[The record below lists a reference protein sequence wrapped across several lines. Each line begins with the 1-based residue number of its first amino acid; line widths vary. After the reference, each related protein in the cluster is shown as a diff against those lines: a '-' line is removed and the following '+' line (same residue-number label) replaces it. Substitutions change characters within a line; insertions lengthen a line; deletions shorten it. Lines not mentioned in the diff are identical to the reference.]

1 MKILHTSD
9 WHLGRS
15 LYGRKRY
22 EEFRHFLDWLTDT
35 IEQEQVDILLV
46 AGDIFDTSIPPNY
59 AQELYYRFLH
69 KVSTT
74 HCQHVVIIAGN
85 HDSPSFLTAPA
96 ALLRVLNVYVVGSAM
111 EDLRD
116 EVIVLR
122 DKADMPLA
130 IVCAVPYLRE
140 KDIRSVESGE
150 SVEEKGIKLVAGLK
164 EHYAQVCDYAQKQQ
178 QELHSQGA
186 EPLPVIAMGHLFA
199 AGGKTLHEDGVREL
213 YVGSL
218 AYIGQDM
225 FPESIDY
232 LALGHLHIPQCVGD
246 NNYFRYS
253 GSPLPMSFGEAGQ
266 DKLVIIADFK
276 KASVVI
282 REITIPRFQQL
293 KQLSGNLDEI
303 QSEIEALKQQ
313 AESVWLEIIYTGRD
327 VVPDLWVQ
335 IEEMLAGS
343 KLEVLRIKNE
353 AAYKGIVVPAPDEG
367 ETLDDMDEYD
377 VFKSCLQAH
386 EIPEESRDELMQSYK
401 EIIHSLH
408 EEDPN
413 AL

>member
-22 EEFRHFLDWLTDT
+22 EEFSRFLDWLTET
-35 IEQEQVDILLV
+35 IKQEQVDILLV

-69 KVSTT
+69 QVSTS

-85 HDSPSFLTAPA
+85 HDSPSFLTAPS
-96 ALLRVLNVYVVGSAM
+96 ALLQVLNVHVVGAAL
-111 EDLRD
+111 EDPRD
-116 EVIVLR
+116 EVFVLR
-122 DKADMPLA
+122 DNADQPLA

-140 KDIRSVESGE
+140 KDIRSVAAGE
-150 SVEEKGIKLVAGLK
+150 SVEAKGLKLVAGLQA
-164 EHYAQVCDYAQKQQ
+164 HYEQVCDYAQQQ
-178 QELHSQGA
+178 QHALQRQGYSSL
-186 EPLPVIAMGHLFA
+186 PLIAMGHLFT
-199 AGGKTLHEDGVREL
+199 AGGKTLQEDGVREL

-225 FPESIDY
+225 FPQTIDY
-232 LALGHLHIPQCVGD
+232 LALGHLHIPQCVG
-246 NNYFRYS
+246 NNNHLRYS

-266 DKLVIIADFK
+266 DKQVIIADFK
-276 KASVVI
+276 KGSVNI
-282 REITIPRFQQL
+282 KEITIPRFQQL

-313 AESVWLEIIYTGRD
+313 AESVWLEIVYTGRD
-327 VVPDLWVQ
+327 VVPDLWSQV
-335 IEEMLAGS
+335 EEMLADS

-353 AAYKGIVVPAPDEG
+353 AAYKGIVVPDGEG

-386 EIPEESRDELMQSYK
+386 EIPEQSRKELMQSYK
-401 EIIHSLH
+401 EIIHTLH

>member
-1 MKILHTSD
+1 M
-9 WHLGRS
+9 
-15 LYGRKRY
+15 
-22 EEFRHFLDWLTDT
+22 
-35 IEQEQVDILLV
+35 
-46 AGDIFDTSIPPNY
+46 
-59 AQELYYRFLH
+59 
-69 KVSTT
+69 
-74 HCQHVVIIAGN
+74 
-85 HDSPSFLTAPA
+85 
-96 ALLRVLNVYVVGSAM
+96 GSAM

-122 DKADMPLA
+122 DNTDQPLA

-164 EHYAQVCDYAQKQQ
+164 EHYAQVCDYAQQQQ
-178 QELHSQGA
+178 QELYSQVA

-218 AYIGQDM
+218 AYIGQEM
-225 FPESIDY
+225 FPENIDY

-246 NNYFRYS
+246 NNHFRYS
-253 GSPLPMSFGEAGQ
+253 GSPLPMSFGEAEQ
-266 DKLVIIADFK
+266 DKQVIIANFEK
-276 KASVVI
+276 GSVDI

-313 AESVWLEIIYTGRD
+313 AESVWLEIIYTGKD
-327 VVPDLWVQ
+327 VVPDLWSQV
-335 IEEMLAGS
+335 EEMLADS

-353 AAYKGIVVPAPDEG
+353 AAYKGIVVTDGEG
-367 ETLDDMDEYD
+367 ETLDDRDEYD

-386 EIPEESRDELMQSYK
+386 DIPKESRDDLMQSYK

>member
-9 WHLGRS
+9 WHLGRT

-22 EEFRHFLDWLTDT
+22 EEFRCFLDWLTDT

-69 KVSTT
+69 KVSAT

-85 HDSPSFLTAPA
+85 HDSPSFLTAPS

-111 EDLRD
+111 EDPRD

-122 DKADMPLA
+122 DKADQPLA

-150 SVEEKGIKLVAGLK
+150 SMEEKGIRLVEGLK
-164 EHYAQVCDYAQKQQ
+164 AHYEQVCDYAQQQQ
-178 QELHSQGA
+178 QELYSQGVGTI
-186 EPLPVIAMGHLFA
+186 PIVAMGHLFA

-225 FPESIDY
+225 FPECIDY

-246 NNYFRYS
+246 NNHFSYS

-266 DKLVIIADFK
+266 DKQVIIADFEK
-276 KASVVI
+276 GSVDI
-282 REITIPRFQQL
+282 REKNIPRFQQL
-293 KQLSGNLDEI
+293 KQLSGNLDDI
-303 QSEIEALKQQ
+303 HSEIEALKQQ
-313 AESVWLEIIYTGRD
+313 AESVWLEIIYTGKD
-327 VVPDLWVQ
+327 IVPDLWAQV
-335 IEEMLAGS
+335 EDMLADS

-353 AAYKGIVVPAPDEG
+353 APYKGVVVPEPGEG

-377 VFKSCLQAH
+377 VFKFCLQAH
-386 EIPEESRDELMQSYK
+386 EIPEDSQDELMQSYK

>member
-15 LYGRKRY
+15 LYGCKRY
-22 EEFRHFLDWLTDT
+22 EEFRRFLDWLIDT

-122 DKADMPLA
+122 DNTDQPLA

-150 SVEEKGIKLVAGLK
+150 SVEEKAIKLVAGLK
-164 EHYAQVCDYAQKQQ
+164 EHYAQVCDYAQQQQ
-178 QELHSQGA
+178 QELYSQVA

-218 AYIGQDM
+218 AYIGQEM
-225 FPESIDY
+225 FPENIDY

-246 NNYFRYS
+246 NNHFRYS
-253 GSPLPMSFGEAGQ
+253 GSPLPMSFGEAEQ
-266 DKLVIIADFK
+266 DKQVIIANFEK
-276 KASVVI
+276 GSVDI

-313 AESVWLEIIYTGRD
+313 AESVWLEIIYTGKD
-327 VVPDLWVQ
+327 VVPDLWSQV
-335 IEEMLAGS
+335 EEMLADS

-353 AAYKGIVVPAPDEG
+353 AAYKGIVVTDGEG
-367 ETLDDMDEYD
+367 ETLDDRDEYD

-386 EIPEESRDELMQSYK
+386 DIPKESRDDLMQSYK